1 MNSVTDDELYR
12 RYRSGNRR
20 AFDELYERFRQP
32 LYNYVRR
39 SVSAD
44 RVDELYQDIWLKVI
58 ATSARYQNNG
68 RFRQWVFTCAH
79 HLIVDEYRR
88 SSRGEEVP
96 LPELA
101 APTKADDEFK
111 SKIDQAILRLPMEQ
125 RQAFYLRHELD
136 CSVAEIAEIQGC
148 ATEAAKSRLRY
159 AYAKLKD
166 QLKAELKS
174 QSKDNTE

>member
-1 MNSVTDDELYR
+1 MVVNLTTDDELYR
-12 RYRSGNRR
+12 RYRSGNGR

-39 SVSAD
+39 SIPAN

-58 ATSARYQNNG
+58 ASKTRYNDKG
-68 RFRQWVFTCAH
+68 RFRQWLFTCAH

-88 SSRGEEVP
+88 SSRAEEVP

-101 APTKADDEFK
+101 APAKEDREFRSNIDE
-111 SKIDQAILRLPMEQ
+111 AILQLPLEQ

-136 CSVAEIAEIQGC
+136 CSVAEIAIIQEC
-148 ATEAAKSRLRY
+148 EPEAAKSRLRY
-159 AYAKLKD
+159 AYAKLKT
-166 QLKAELKS
+166 QLKDTVK
-174 QSKDNTE
+174 